1 MSTSSLKA
9 LQRLSKRC
17 LDAVWTLSGC
27 CPEASPMLV
36 YCCPEASPMLVQCWF
51 NAEIMLTQCYCNAE
65 KVRQWRPHGDRERP
79 VFNQNC
85 GERCCQLYLNGRE
98 IVFGEPLFS
107 EKYKR

>member
-27 CPEASPMLV
+27 CPEAT
-36 YCCPEASPMLVQCWF
+36 PMLVQCWF

-85 GERCCQLYLNGRE
+85 GERCCRLYLNGRE